1 MKALLAEKKG
11 LEPLKHFQRLLASQA
26 GLFSH
31 PSIFPWVGFC
41 FTKKEFDF
49 IINYDF
55 KYRMGDESVY
65 VENEVKY
72 FDRHANAAKSS
83 KILIHSVAF

>member
-26 GLFSH
+26 GHFSH

-41 FTKKEFDF
+41 FTKKNL
-49 IINYDF
+49 IL
-55 KYRMGDESVY
+55 
-65 VENEVKY
+65 
-72 FDRHANAAKSS
+72 SS
-83 KILIHSVAF
+83 TMISNIVWVMNLCMWKTK